1 MWLITIQ
8 KDTTKLRK
16 KPIIFITSRVHSGET
31 PTSQVFKGILDFLVS
46 EKAKLLR
53 AHYTFILI
61 PCLNPDGVVC
71 GNYRNSVA
79 GCDLNRQWAQ
89 PNLNFQPEVFYTKK
103 IFTKLTDHDK
113 RQIWIYCD
121 IHGHSKKTNSFF
133 YGCNTAA
140 NGGFLSWTIVR
151 LLPRIFA

>member
-1 MWLITIQ
+1 M
-8 KDTTKLRK
+8 
-16 KPIIFITSRVHSGET
+16 ITSRVHAGET
-31 PTSQVFKGILDFLVS
+31 PASLVFKGMFEFLTS
-46 EKAKLLR
+46 DKREAKFLR
-53 AHYTFILI
+53 RYYTFILV

-71 GNYRNSVA
+71 GNYRSSISGV
-79 GCDLNRQWAQ
+79 DLNRQWIL
-89 PNLNFQPEVFYTKK
+89 PDENFQPEIYAVKNLLKVFTEQER
-103 IFTKLTDHDK
+103 

-121 IHGHSKKTNSFF
+121 LHGHSKKKNSFF